1 MNELKQR
8 HGCVTFWLWLVII
21 TNLGL
26 ALYYSVVMFDAYIS
40 DMALGF
46 GLLGIL
52 GIVNLLAAILLMRW
66 NKLGFYMMLVGS
78 LVGYIVNIGL
88 VGLPSTAILCTLFA
102 VLIWWAIL
110 QIRKNG
116 VSAWK
121 LMNGGWDYKH
131 CRHLYQVFIGI
142 IIFMFILTVIASLD
156 NQDDIII
163 GDKDNTEIEIEQ
175 GEEKEI
181 TPIGDGIDWKTFKD
195 KTNSV
200 SIEAPS
206 DFREVKF
213 SDDQL
218 YSLYCSDF
226 DPAICIVQEPVSGL
240 EAVGVKSTQE
250 YAQLILKVAQNS
262 GGTNYKKISQEPY
275 GYDSYIMEYELTLD
289 GTEFYYRFI
298 ASKTEAYF
306 YYCQVYCIKS
316 YKDKLSEQIDHIIKS
331 FKVLK

>member
-26 ALYYSVVMFDAYIS
+26 ALYYSVIMFDAYTS
-40 DMALGF
+40 DMALGL
-46 GLLGIL
+46 GLLGVI

-88 VGLPSTAILCTLFA
+88 VGLPSTAILSTLFA

-142 IIFMFILTVIASLD
+142 IIFMIILTLIASSD
-156 NQDDIII
+156 NHETI
-163 GDKDNTEIEIEQ
+163 GDGDDTEIEVEPVI
-175 GEEKEI
+175 
-181 TPIGDGIDWKTFKD
+181 PISDGIDWKTFKD

-200 SIEAPS
+200 CIEAPN

-213 SDDQL
+213 NDDHL
-218 YSLYCSDF
+218 FSLFCSDF
-226 DPAICIVQEPVSGL
+226 DPAIYIVQEPVSVL
-240 EAVGVKSTQE
+240 ETVGVKSTKE
-250 YAQLILKVAQNS
+250 YAQLISKVAQNS

-275 GYDSYIMEYELTLD
+275 GYNSYIMEYELTMD
-289 GTEFYYRFI
+289 GTEFYYKFI

-316 YKDKLSEQIDHIIKS
+316 YKDKLSDQIEHIIKS